1 MELLTMTHD
10 QAIVE
15 ARRKLKERDLH
26 GAVTLYERRITEL
39 SSLLAAQETNA
50 PSKKFRVSFLWWS
63 LTAILAVALIVMAT
77 FLALNFGRSDTDAV
91 ASTDDIRPQSDS
103 GTQATLAWLESQE
116 QIRVSATLQT
126 YCSSVAN
133 RTKGDCR
140 RWAET
145 IMSVDYTWCKF
156 CYDAYDWIRDRD
168 DFSACLLMNGFA
180 VLGDEAQVSPLKVSS
195 YTEDEM
201 RLMAGLSLYCRET
214 YTYDYCFVWGALT
227 YIKRPEVVTQ
237 CQGEIGVLSRFYD
250 CLSDKGLDPDEV

>member
-63 LTAILAVALIVMAT
+63 LTAILAVALIVVAT
-77 FLALNFGRSDTDAV
+77 ILALNSGRPEADEV
-91 ASTDDIRPQSDS
+91 ASTDDTRSQSAS

-201 RLMAGLSLYCRET
+201 RLMAGLTLYCKET
-214 YTYDYCFVWGALT
+214 YTYDYCFVWGVLT
-227 YIKRPEVVTQ
+227 YLKRPEVVMQ
-237 CQGEIGVLSRFYD
+237 CQDEMPRMPRFYD
-250 CLSDKGLDPDEV
+250 CLSNKGISPDEV